1 MLIKEILE
9 KLLKDGE
16 NIASVAKRIRGISEK
31 PLREALKNSGCV
43 AAGSGHKG
51 WVYVGEDVAVLE
63 QSIFDFVEKK
73 VPARKVQKQ
82 DKANVSTNVTNEPI
96 ETTNQHSNVPFKSAK
111 EEIEITNQQLAPT
124 KERTIEPSEI
134 KNQLTKERTKELT
147 NVSRKRSSF
156 DIDVELMKDLKIQ
169 AIIHDRNVYEI
180 VESAV
185 RQYLKELKTKG

>member
-9 KLLKDGE
+9 ELLKDGE

-51 WVYVGEDVAVLE
+51 WVYAGEDVAVLE
-63 QSIFDFVEKK
+63 QSIFDFV
-73 VPARKVQKQ
+73 PATKRKSNSK
-82 DKANVSTNVTNEPI
+82 DKANVSNNGLKGPDI
-96 ETTNQHSNVPFKSAK
+96 NTNQRSNVPIKSAK

-124 KERTIEPSEI
+124 NERTIEPSEI